1 MKPIVAIVGGGP
13 SALMLAAT
21 LDFRKFELSIYEQN
35 KTLGRKFLVAGDG
48 GFNITHGSGIEL
60 MKQQYHPSGF
70 LDKALEAFSN
80 SDLRNWLHSLG
91 IDTFVGSSNRVYPIK
106 GIKPIQVLSAIL
118 QKLEENKVNIRTQMQ
133 WNGWNGNND
142 LLFNETEVVKADIVV
157 FALGGASWSVT
168 GSRGTWLHY
177 FQKQRIATL
186 PFQASNC
193 AFKVDWQSEFID
205 KYNGFPLKN
214 ISLALGSH
222 NVKGE
227 LVVTKFGLEG
237 NAIYAL
243 SRVIQNELKLHGQA
257 TIYLDLKPMFTL
269 EHIIEKLKQV
279 KSKNTSEAL
288 KIGLNFS
295 PMQIQL
301 IKQSIR
307 KEDYVEIEKLAE
319 KIKSLPITFLHA
331 APIDEAISTT
341 GGIAIE
347 EVDENFQLKKMPN
360 HYIIGEMLDW
370 DAPTGGYLL
379 QACMSMGVALG
390 KKLNEKIEA

>member
-1 MKPIVAIVGGGP
+1 MKQKVAIVGGGP
-13 SALMLAAT
+13 SAFMLAAT

-48 GFNITHGSGIEL
+48 GFNLTHGSDIEL

-70 LDKALEAFSN
+70 LDKALETFSN
-80 SDLRNWLHSLG
+80 SNLRNWLRSLG

-106 GIKPIQVLSAIL
+106 GIKPIQVLNAIL
-118 QKLEENKVNIRTQMQ
+118 QKLEENKVNVCTQMQ
-133 WNGWNGNND
+133 WNGWTENND
-142 LLFNETEVVKADIVV
+142 LLFNETEVVKADIVI
-157 FALGGASWSVT
+157 FALGGASWCVT
-168 GSRGTWLHY
+168 GSRGTWLPY
-177 FQKQRIATL
+177 FQKKGIATL

-193 AFKVDWQSEFID
+193 AFNVDWQSEFIE

-214 ISLALGSH
+214 TRLTLGNHS
-222 NVKGE
+222 VKGE

-243 SRVIQNELKLHGQA
+243 SRVIQNELKQHGQA
-257 TIYLDLKPMFTL
+257 TVYLDLKPMFSL
-269 EHIIEKLKQV
+269 EQIIEKLKQV
-279 KSKNTSEAL
+279 KSKNTSESL
-288 KIGLNFS
+288 KVGLNFS

-301 IKQSIR
+301 IKQSIS
-307 KEDYVEIEKLAE
+307 KEDYVEIDKLAE
-319 KIKSLPITFLHA
+319 RIKSLPISLLHA

-347 EVDENFQLKKMPN
+347 EVDENFQLKRMPN
-360 HYIIGEMLDW
+360 HYVIGEMLDW

-379 QACMSMGVALG
+379 QACMSMGVVLG
-390 KKLNEKIEA
+390 KRLNEIIH